1 LGASPHPP
9 QRKQLFNL
17 LGDVPQI
24 LLDTRQAIGSGHT
37 IPYHTIPD
45 QLQKQDDYVILNT
58 TGHGGP
64 PQKRRWEL
72 RVLVGELRLHA
83 ASVKPDYGMLR

>member
-1 LGASPHPP
+1 MGPA
-9 QRKQLFNL
+9 
-17 LGDVPQI
+17 
-24 LLDTRQAIGSGHT
+24 T
-37 IPYHTIPD
+37 PYHTIPYRTQVALITSQVTAYGLPGD
-45 QLQKQDDYVILNT
+45 NSRASVAEYFILNT